1 MCQEWKLNSGMRQ
14 IRFPESSIS
23 DLIFTKSSNGLWLGG
38 FCETISAH
46 THKGICTW
54 PAEPTPYSFEVVLG
68 VAVPPKHYLV
78 PTQLC
83 LTWTTAITSSQA
95 SYFSFASFSTEQ
107 QSGSLKTRHIPLPF
121 YSRVSKSFYFLRIKA
136 EFLRVKA

>member
-23 DLIFTKSSNGLWLGG
+23 DLIFTKSSNGLWLAG

-46 THKGICTW
+46 THTGICTW

-95 SYFSFASFSTEQ
+95 SYFSFASFS
-107 QSGSLKTRHIPLPF
+107 QS
-121 YSRVSKSFYFLRIKA
+121 SRVALSKQDTSHFPSIQESPSLSISS
-136 EFLRVKA
+136 E